1 MHLSPVPTVGRE
13 VVKRSGP
20 LQGSA
25 GIFRF
30 PFQLCPPRFGRFLRL
45 SKTPPCRAL
54 PSPSICV
61 SEGGCLDLASLTGGM
76 ADTGGGK
83 TESGKS
89 DASSKPSAVPNERPK
104 RESAKKFVE
113 DIGSGRIDGRK
124 ALGESRSLAARKN
137 AGKVLDNG
145 TKRAVSGGAAR
156 KPQPLHHSEVPK
168 VSVDAGLRRLD
179 LAALKRYKKH
189 FNLKNLST
197 NNKEDLQA
205 AVIRHFAQQL
215 RADSGKTERMF
226 LKFLKQRDD

>member
-1 MHLSPVPTVGRE
+1 
-13 VVKRSGP
+13 
-20 LQGSA
+20 
-25 GIFRF
+25 
-30 PFQLCPPRFGRFLRL
+30 
-45 SKTPPCRAL
+45 
-54 PSPSICV
+54 
-61 SEGGCLDLASLTGGM
+61 M

-124 ALGESRSLAARKN
+124 ALGESRSLGARKN
-137 AGKVLDNG
+137 AGKVPQ
-145 TKRAVSGGAAR
+145 AVSGGAAR

>member
-1 MHLSPVPTVGRE
+1 M
-13 VVKRSGP
+13 
-20 LQGSA
+20 
-25 GIFRF
+25 
-30 PFQLCPPRFGRFLRL
+30 RL
-45 SKTPPCRAL
+45 SKTPFAWGL
-54 PSPSICV
+54 PSICV